1 MTRARLRPQRPVLT
15 QTGAAPGARDRPLL
29 NVRLYR
35 NQRLH
40 GAPSAFASS
49 VAPHSEA
56 LGRFEA
62 GLGVVSLSELPGTAR
77 ILKARSTRDA
87 LDLLKSREFR
97 QEMPDL
103 VPSWNR

>member
-1 MTRARLRPQRPVLT
+1 MRTRLRPQRPVLT
-15 QTGAAPGARDRPLL
+15 QTGAALGVRDRLLL

-40 GAPSAFASS
+40 VAPSAFASS
-49 VAPHSEA
+49 VAPHTEA
-56 LGRFEA
+56 LGGFEA
-62 GLGVVSLSELPGTAR
+62 GLGVVSLSELPGTVR
-77 ILKARSTRDA
+77 MLKASSTRDA